1 MYNPELTHFLTII
14 VTTFISVFWAVCY
27 MYGVCSENVK
37 PLTFSDKFDI
47 GYIDDNKPDNN
58 ELIAVVNPNPPKTK
72 IKSKAKKKKKKK
84 NKKPKSKP
92 IIKSEPLI
100 QPEPKS
106 EPPIQP
112 EPNEQLMRDCT
123 SALVGLGIKKMEAK
137 RATTTF
143 FDKNPTV
150 TTVEEFVQGVFN
162 K

>member
-27 MYGVCSENVK
+27 MYGVCSKNVK

-47 GYIDDNKPDNN
+47 GYIDDNKPDNS

-72 IKSKAKKKKKKK
+72 IKSKAKKKKKKNK
-84 NKKPKSKP
+84 NKNPKSKP
-92 IIKSEPLI
+92 IIKS
-100 QPEPKS
+100 
-106 EPPIQP
+106 

>member
-47 GYIDDNKPDNN
+47 GYIDDNKPDAN
-58 ELIAVVNPNPPKTK
+58 ELVVVANQPKPKTK
-72 IKSKAKKKKKKK
+72 PTKKKKKKKK

-106 EPPIQP
+106 ESPIQP
-112 EPNEQLMRDCT
+112 EPNEQLMRDCA
-123 SALVGLGIKKMEAK
+123 SALVALGTKKMDAK

-143 FDKNPTV
+143 FDKNPKV
-150 TTVEEFVQGVFN
+150 TTVEEFIQGVF
-162 K
+162 KK

>member
-47 GYIDDNKPDNN
+47 GYIDNN
-58 ELIAVVNPNPPKTK
+58 EPDDNERVVVVNQPNPPKTK
-72 IKSKAKKKKKKK
+72 IKSKKKKK

-92 IIKSEPLI
+92 IIKS
-100 QPEPKS
+100 
-106 EPPIQP
+106 

-143 FDKNPTV
+143 FDKNPKV
-150 TTVEEFVQGVFN
+150 TTVEEFVQGVFS